1 MCGELKNSPIMTTPE
16 IIPALLATSRE
27 EFETKVRRVE
37 SFASLAQIDILDG
50 SWLPEQ
56 SWANPGDITNIISPL
71 QYELHFMTTDVAKKL
86 LAWEE
91 NPSVFR
97 VLFQVETA
105 ADARK
110 TIEAIRFYGWEAGAA
125 LNPET
130 PIDAILPLIPYVDEI
145 MFLAVHPGGSG
156 RTFEP
161 RVLEKIRAFLAM
173 RHTLRGSIF
182 PIIGIDGGVTRA
194 TLPSILSAGATR
206 LRVNTALF
214 ESGVSAK
221 EAWHTLNDII

>member
-1 MCGELKNSPIMTTPE
+1 MNAPE
-16 IIPALLATSRE
+16 IIPALLTTSRE

-50 SWLPEQ
+50 SWLPEK
-56 SWANPGDITNIISPL
+56 SWANAGDITSIISPL
-71 QYELHFMTTDVAKKL
+71 QYELHFMTTDVAEKL
-86 LAWEE
+86 PAWEE
-91 NPSVFR
+91 SPAVLR
-97 VLFQVETA
+97 VLFHIEAT

-110 TIEAIRFYGWEAGAA
+110 TIEAIRFYGWEVGVA

-130 PIDAILPLIPYVDEI
+130 PLEAVLPLVPYVDEI
-145 MFLAVHPGGSG
+145 MFLAVHPGGGG
-156 RTFEP
+156 RPFEP
-161 RVLEKIRAFLAM
+161 TVLEKIRALIAT

-182 PIIGIDGGVTRA
+182 PVIGVDGGVTRE

-221 EAWHTLNDII
+221 EAWHTLNEII